1 MDIDTLL
8 SKAEQLD
15 NQLFGELISCTH
27 PALTFTGKIEDLPL
41 EFQQAM
47 SAQMRIEVSRSQLP
61 QKLERRAQLT
71 RQKTGDV
78 LTVVSCI
85 PSDSDWILLV
95 AV

>member
-15 NQLFGELISCTH
+15 NQLFGELISCTQ

-85 PSDSDWILLV
+85 PSDSDWIILV